1 MDGKRVIGIDLGGTK
16 ILAGVVDDRGQVERR
31 REYPTPTGS
40 QDELLGGLDTAIA
53 ELLTVDIAALGFG
66 LPSPID
72 QKAGRALQA
81 VNIPLD
87 ESVDFRGRMRERFD
101 LPVGIEND
109 ANAAAYAEFRF
120 GAARDVETMVM
131 LTLGT
136 GCGGGAV
143 VDGKLFRGW
152 AEFGHMVIVH
162 DGIPCQGTCTGRG
175 HLEPY
180 VTGVAATKL
189 AHAEFGPAVDAHRL
203 VRLANEGEQRAIE
216 ILDGIGR
223 HLGSGIGTLV
233 NIFNPEL
240 VVIGGGFAAAGRLR
254 ARAGSCGHAPRS
266 PRSCGRPDPDRPGRA
281 RDRRRVDRRRSR
293 RVRRGR
299 VSGSRGLRDA
309 DREPGRRHPARS
321 RGAALG

>member
-1 MDGKRVIGIDLGGTK
+1 MDGNRVIGVDLGGTK

-31 REYPTPTGS
+31 REYPTPTAS
-40 QDELLGGLDTAIA
+40 QDELLAGLDAAIE
-53 ELLTVDIAALGFG
+53 ELLTEDIAALGFG

-87 ESVDFRGRMRERFD
+87 ESVDFRGRMRERFG

-109 ANAAAYAEFRF
+109 ANAAAYAEFKF

-189 AHAEFGPAVDAHRL
+189 AQAEFGPAVDAHRL
-203 VRLANEGEQRAIE
+203 VRLATEGEQRAIE

-240 VVIGGGFAAAGRLR
+240 VVIGGGFAAAGDFVL
-254 ARAGSCGHAPRS
+254 
-266 PRSCGRPDPDRPGRA
+266 
-281 RDRRRVDRRRSR
+281 
-293 RVRRGR
+293 
-299 VSGSRGLRDA
+299 
-309 DREPGRRHPARS
+309 EPAREVM
-321 RGAALG
+321 RREALAHLGDRIPIVRAELGTAAGLIGAGLVAFDAVG

>member
-1 MDGKRVIGIDLGGTK
+1 MDGIRVIGVDLGGTK

-31 REYPTPTGS
+31 REYPTPTAS
-40 QDELLGGLDTAIA
+40 QDELLAGLDAAIE
-53 ELLTVDIAALGFG
+53 ELLTDDIAALGFG

-87 ESVDFRGRMRERFD
+87 ESVDFRGRMRERFG

-189 AHAEFGPAVDAHRL
+189 AQAEFGPAVDAHRL
-203 VRLANEGEQRAIE
+203 VRLANEGEQRAVE

-240 VVIGGGFAAAGRLR
+240 VVIGGGFAAAGDFVL
-254 ARAGSCGHAPRS
+254 
-266 PRSCGRPDPDRPGRA
+266 
-281 RDRRRVDRRRSR
+281 
-293 RVRRGR
+293 
-299 VSGSRGLRDA
+299 
-309 DREPGRRHPARS
+309 EPARQVM
-321 RGAALG
+321 RREALAHAGDRIPIVRAELGTAAGLIGAGLVAFDAVG

>member
-120 GAARDVETMVM
+120 GAARDVETMVARSW
-131 LTLGT
+131 T
-136 GCGGGAV
+136 GSSSVAGPSSATWSSSTTA
-143 VDGKLFRGW
+143 FR
-152 AEFGHMVIVH
+152 
-162 DGIPCQGTCTGRG
+162 
-175 HLEPY
+175 
-180 VTGVAATKL
+180 
-189 AHAEFGPAVDAHRL
+189 
-203 VRLANEGEQRAIE
+203 VRE
-216 ILDGIGR
+216 
-223 HLGSGIGTLV
+223 
-233 NIFNPEL
+233 
-240 VVIGGGFAAAGRLR
+240 R
-254 ARAGSCGHAPRS
+254 ARVVGTSS
-266 PRSCGRPDPDRPGRA
+266 PT
-281 RDRRRVDRRRSR
+281 
-293 RVRRGR
+293 
-299 VSGSRGLRDA
+299 
-309 DREPGRRHPARS
+309 
-321 RGAALG
+321 

>member
-1 MDGKRVIGIDLGGTK
+1 LDGNRVIGVDLGGTK
-16 ILAGVVDDRGQVERR
+16 ILAGVVDDQGHVERR
-31 REYPTPTGS
+31 REYPTPTAS
-40 QDELLGGLDTAIA
+40 QDELLAGLDAAIE
-53 ELLTVDIAALGFG
+53 ELLTDDIAALGFG

-87 ESVDFRGRMRERFD
+87 ESVDFRGRMRDRFG

-189 AHAEFGPAVDAHRL
+189 AQAEFGPAVDAHRL

-240 VVIGGGFAAAGRLR
+240 VVIGGGFAAAGDFVL
-254 ARAGSCGHAPRS
+254 
-266 PRSCGRPDPDRPGRA
+266 
-281 RDRRRVDRRRSR
+281 
-293 RVRRGR
+293 
-299 VSGSRGLRDA
+299 
-309 DREPGRRHPARS
+309 EPAREVM
-321 RGAALG
+321 RREALAHAGDRIPVVRAELGTAAGLIGAGLVAFDAVG

>member
-1 MDGKRVIGIDLGGTK
+1 LDGNRVIGVDLGGTK
-16 ILAGVVDDRGQVERR
+16 ILAGIVDDRGQVERR
-31 REYPTPTGS
+31 REYPTPTAS
-40 QDELLGGLDTAIA
+40 QDELLAGLDAAIE
-53 ELLTVDIAALGFG
+53 ELLTVDIAAVGFG

-87 ESVDFRGRMRERFD
+87 ESVDFRGRMRERFG

-189 AHAEFGPAVDAHRL
+189 AQAEFGPAVDAHRL
-203 VRLANEGEQRAIE
+203 VRLANEGEQRAVE

-240 VVIGGGFAAAGRLR
+240 VVIGGGFAAAGDFVLEPAREVMRREAL
-254 ARAGSCGHAPRS
+254 ARAG
-266 PRSCGRPDPDRPGRA
+266 DRIPIVRA
-281 RDRRRVDRRRSR
+281 EL
-293 RVRRGR
+293 GTAA
-299 VSGSRGLRDA
+299 GLIGAGLVAFDA
-309 DREPGRRHPARS
+309 VG
-321 RGAALG
+321 

>member
-1 MDGKRVIGIDLGGTK
+1 MDGNRVIGVDLGGTK
-16 ILAGVVDDRGQVERR
+16 ILAGVVDDRGHVERR
-31 REYPTPTGS
+31 REYPTPTAS
-40 QDELLGGLDTAIA
+40 QDELLAGLDAAIE
-53 ELLTVDIAALGFG
+53 ELLTDDIAGLGFG

-189 AHAEFGPAVDAHRL
+189 AQAEFGPAVDAHRL
-203 VRLANEGEQRAIE
+203 VRLANEGEQRAVE

-240 VVIGGGFAAAGRLR
+240 VVIGGGFAAAGDFVL
-254 ARAGSCGHAPRS
+254 
-266 PRSCGRPDPDRPGRA
+266 
-281 RDRRRVDRRRSR
+281 
-293 RVRRGR
+293 
-299 VSGSRGLRDA
+299 
-309 DREPGRRHPARS
+309 EPAREVM
-321 RGAALG
+321 RREALAHAGDRIPIVRAELGTAAGLIGAGLVAFDAVG

>member
-1 MDGKRVIGIDLGGTK
+1 MDGKRVIGVDLGGTK
-16 ILAGVVDDRGQVERR
+16 ILAGIVGRDGSVERH
-31 REYPTPTGS
+31 RENPTPVTS
-40 QDELLGGLDTAIA
+40 QDDLLAGLDRAVEELLDDD
-53 ELLTVDIAALGFG
+53 VVALGFG

-72 QKAGRALQA
+72 QSSGRAMQA

-87 ESVDFRGRMRERFD
+87 ASIDFRTRMSERFG

-109 ANAAAYAEFRF
+109 ANAATYAEFHF
-120 GAARDVETMVM
+120 GAAREVNTMVM

-143 VDGKLFRGW
+143 IDGKLFRGW
-152 AEFGHMVIVH
+152 AEFGHIVIVY

-189 AHAEFGPAVDAHRL
+189 AQAEFGPAVDAHRL
-203 VRLANEGEQRAIE
+203 VRLAGEGEERAVK

-223 HLGSGIGTLV
+223 HLGAGIGSLV

-240 VVIGGGFAAAGRLR
+240 VVIGGGFAAAGDFILDP
-254 ARAGSCGHAPRS
+254 AREIVAREGLAGAGK
-266 PRSCGRPDPDRPGRA
+266 
-281 RDRRRVDRRRSR
+281 
-293 RVRRGR
+293 RVRIVRAELGT
-299 VSGSRGLRDA
+299 SAGLIGAGLVAFDA
-309 DREPGRRHPARS
+309 LD
-321 RGAALG
+321 